1 MLKIDASFLVV
12 FAIVWIL
19 AFILKKIFF
28 GPVKAVR
35 DKRQEALERDREAA
49 RLALENFDRTVAGL
63 EQSLKTA
70 RTQAEAEREALGA
83 AALQEKSRLLG
94 ELGAESRRNVDQA
107 KEELGRAS
115 AGLKHDMDLEVEAI
129 SRKIEERLLS

>member
-1 MLKIDASFLVV
+1 MLNIDASFLVV

-35 DKRQEALERDREAA
+35 DKRQEALGRDREAA

-70 RTQAEAEREALGA
+70 RTQAEAEREALSA
-83 AALQEKSRLLG
+83 AAFQEKARL
-94 ELGAESRRNVDQA
+94 
-107 KEELGRAS
+107 
-115 AGLKHDMDLEVEAI
+115 
-129 SRKIEERLLS
+129 

>member
-1 MLKIDASFLVV
+1 MLNIDASFLVV

-35 DKRQEALERDREAA
+35 NKRQEALARDREAA

-115 AGLKHDMDLEVEAI
+115 AGLKRDMDLEVEAI